1 MKAIKATVLFPTD
14 ISSLRIFL
22 RKPALW
28 ALLTAALA
36 FSVAAS
42 AQESQMTVTQ
52 LGSSACTDGS
62 YFPSIDAAV
71 KKVTF
76 NSFCDLVQGEN
87 TDGNSEL
94 FVMNVNG
101 SGLKQLTSSVGGL
114 GVINPQISWS
124 GQKIVFASDRDL
136 ISGGNTDGN
145 YEIFTINVDGTGLAQ
160 LTNTTGGRFVYGFQ
174 GNTGPCFDPKA
185 QKIVFSSDRDLVAGG
200 NSDGNND
207 LFVMNTDGSG
217 LAQLTAT
224 TGGWGV
230 AGGCLN
236 ANDTQLILDSDRDL
250 VPGGNADGNYE
261 IFTMK
266 ANGTGFVQLTNT
278 ASPASGIGNVSPIW
292 TSNAKTVF
300 FRSDIDWTG
309 GNPDLNQEVF
319 RMNVDGSNK
328 VQMTSSAG
336 GFGSTATGINL
347 NGKVL
352 AVESDGD
359 LVPGSNVNH
368 NGRIYLVKFV
378 P

>member
-1 MKAIKATVLFPTD
+1 MKAIKITVLSLTN
-14 ISSLRIFL
+14 ISSLRKFL

-28 ALLTAALA
+28 TLLTAVLA
-36 FSVAAS
+36 FSVATS

-52 LGSSACTDGS
+52 LGSSACTAGY

-71 KKVTF
+71 KKVAF
-76 NSFCDLVQGEN
+76 NSFCDLVPGEN

-124 GQKIVFASDRDL
+124 GLKIVFASDRDL

-145 YEIFTINVDGTGLAQ
+145 YEIFTINVDGSGLTQ

-174 GNTGPCFDPKA
+174 GNTAPCFDPRA
-185 QKIVFSSDRDLVAGG
+185 QKIVFSSDRDLIPGG

-207 LFVMNTDGSG
+207 LFAMNTDGSG
-217 LAQLTAT
+217 LVQLTST
-224 TGGWGV
+224 TGGWGI
-230 AGGCLN
+230 GDGCLN
-236 ANDTQLILDSDRDL
+236 VNDTQVILDSDRDL

-261 IFTMK
+261 VFTMK
-266 ANGTGFVQLTNT
+266 ANGTGLVQLTNT
-278 ASPASGIGNVSPIW
+278 TSPASGIGNVNPIW
-292 TSNAKTVF
+292 TSDAKTVF

-319 RMNVDGSNK
+319 RMKIDGSNK
-328 VQMTSSAG
+328 VQMTNSAG

-359 LVPGSNVNH
+359 LVPGNNVNH
-368 NGRIYLVKFV
+368 NGRIYIIKFV